1 MSLLFCFI
9 LGTVF
14 GCCLSALFVLKKKI
28 DCGCDT
34 SINVG
39 DCFIFYD
46 KKYPHCSGFVMVKE
60 YDGVIVRYIHYSL
73 HESRWLDTVSHREK
87 KYFLDIYRKI
97 SMDIDEAIHL
107 FNTRQYVK
115 IRTF

>member
-1 MSLLFCFI
+1 MSLVFCFI

-14 GCCLSALFVLKKKI
+14 GCCLSVLFVLKKRV
-28 DCGCDT
+28 DCGCNT

-60 YDGVIVRYIHYSL
+60 YDGFVVRYIHYSL
-73 HESRWLDTVSHREK
+73 HKSQWLDTVSYREK
-87 KYFLDIYRKI
+87 TYFLEIYKKI
-97 SMDIDEAIHL
+97 NMDRDEAIHL
-107 FNTRQYVK
+107 FNTRQYAK
-115 IRTF
+115 IITF